1 MQVIVIMNK
10 KILVPLFIIL
20 CFLSL
25 FIGVNNIS
33 VMDVINLDSEKI
45 NILLISRIPRLVGL
59 ITAGV
64 GMSIG
69 GVIMQ
74 QISNNK
80 FVSPTTAAT
89 LDSAQ
94 LGVIIAMMIFPSA
107 TLTQKMMLAF
117 IFSLIGTFLFM
128 GILKKIKMKNAIFIP
143 LVGIMV
149 GNVIGSLTEFIAYKN
164 NLVQNVGSF
173 FQGKFALVI
182 KGNYEMLY
190 LTIPLLIIA
199 FLYANK
205 FTIIGMGEDIS
216 NNLGL
221 DYKKISNIGITI
233 VALVSAL
240 VIITVGNIPFIGLIV
255 PNLVSL
261 FNGDNVSKNIG
272 ITALFGANFVI
283 LCDIIGRLVIYPY
296 EVSISLTV
304 GVIGS
309 IIFLYLILRRNKNG
323 A

>member
-1 MQVIVIMNK
+1 MNK
-10 KILVPLFIIL
+10 KILVPIFVIL
-20 CFLSL
+20 CFISL
-25 FIGVNNIS
+25 FIGVHDITLVDIINF
-33 VMDVINLDSEKI
+33 DVEKI
-45 NILLISRIPRLVGL
+45 NILLISRMPRLVGL
-59 ITAGV
+59 VIAGV
-64 GMSIG
+64 GMSIS

-94 LGVIIAMMIFPSA
+94 FGVIVSMMIFPVA
-107 TLTQKMMLAF
+107 TLTQKMIVAF

-128 GILKKIKMKNAIFIP
+128 GILQKVKMKNVVFIP
-143 LVGIMV
+143 LIGIMV
-149 GNVIGSLTEFIAYKN
+149 GNVIGSLTEFVAYKN
-164 NLVQNVGSF
+164 NLVQNVGAF

-182 KGNYEMLY
+182 KGNYELLY
-190 LTIPLLIIA
+190 LTIPLLITA

-216 NNLGL
+216 KNLGL
-221 DYKKISNIGITI
+221 DYKKVSNIGITI
-233 VALVSAL
+233 VAMISAL

-255 PNLVSL
+255 PNIVSL
-261 FNGDNVSKNIG
+261 FKGDNIGKNIG
-272 ITALFGANFVI
+272 ITALFGASFVI

-309 IIFLYLILRRNKNG
+309 IIFLYLILRRNKN
-323 A
+323 AA

>member
-1 MQVIVIMNK
+1 MMIMSK
-10 KILVPLFIIL
+10 KILIPMFIIL
-20 CFLSL
+20 CIISL
-25 FIGVNNIS
+25 FIGVNDIS
-33 VMDVINLDSEKI
+33 VMDIINFDSEKI
-45 NILLISRIPRLVGL
+45 NILLISRLPRLVGL
-59 ITAGV
+59 VVAGV

-94 LGVIIAMMIFPSA
+94 FGVIVAMMIFPIAS
-107 TLTQKMMLAF
+107 LTQKMIIAF

-190 LTIPLLIIA
+190 FTIPLLIVA
-199 FLYANK
+199 FMYANK

-216 NNLGL
+216 KNLGL
-221 DYKKISNIGITI
+221 DYKKVSNIGITI

-309 IIFLYLILRRNKNG
+309 IIFLYLILRRNRNE

>member
-1 MQVIVIMNK
+1 
-10 KILVPLFIIL
+10 
-20 CFLSL
+20 
-25 FIGVNNIS
+25 
-33 VMDVINLDSEKI
+33 
-45 NILLISRIPRLVGL
+45 
-59 ITAGV
+59 
-64 GMSIG
+64 
-69 GVIMQ
+69 
-74 QISNNK
+74 
-80 FVSPTTAAT
+80 
-89 LDSAQ
+89 
-94 LGVIIAMMIFPSA
+94 
-107 TLTQKMMLAF
+107 
-117 IFSLIGTFLFM
+117 M
-128 GILKKIKMKNAIFIP
+128 GILKKIKMKNAVFIP

-149 GNVIGSLTEFIAYKN
+149 GNVIGSLTEFVAYKN

-173 FQGKFALVI
+173 FQGKFSLVI

-190 LTIPLLIIA
+190 FTIPLLIIA
-199 FLYANK
+199 FIYANK

-216 NNLGL
+216 KNLGL
-221 DYKKISNIGITI
+221 NYKKVSNIGITI

-272 ITALFGANFVI
+272 ITALFGANFLI

-304 GVIGS
+304 GIIGS
-309 IIFLYLILRRNKNG
+309 IIFLYLILRRNRNE

>member
-1 MQVIVIMNK
+1 MNK
-10 KILVPLFIIL
+10 KVLIPLFIIL
-20 CFLSL
+20 CILSL
-25 FIGVNNIS
+25 FIGVNDIS
-33 VMDVINLDSEKI
+33 IMDILNFNGQKI
-45 NILLISRIPRLVGL
+45 NIFMISRLPRLIGL

-80 FVSPTTAAT
+80 FVSPTTAST

-94 LGVIIAMMIFPSA
+94 FGAIVAMMIFPAA
-107 TLTQKMMLAF
+107 TLNQKMIVAF
-117 IFSLIGTFLFM
+117 IFSLVGTFLFM
-128 GILKKIKMKNAIFIP
+128 GILKNIKMKNAVFIP
-143 LVGIMV
+143 LVGIMT
-149 GNVIGSLTEFIAYKN
+149 GNIIGSLTEFIAYKH

-190 LTIPLLIIA
+190 LTIPLLVIA
-199 FLYANK
+199 FIYADK

-216 NNLGL
+216 KNLGL
-221 DYKKISNIGITI
+221 NYKKVSFIGIII
-233 VALVSAL
+233 VALISAI

-261 FNGDNVSKNIG
+261 FKGDNVGKNIG
-272 ITALFGANFVI
+272 ITALFGGSFVI

-309 IIFLYLILRRNKNG
+309 IIFLYLILRRSRNETL
-323 A
+323 